1 MTKSVAGARSLGELD
16 VARRLRTALEED
28 GFAVADRIVPPA
40 TAELLAARLNQVLDR
55 RYETGVF
62 PDEAY
67 YRPGTTDPRA
77 PRHVV
82 NAWKCDRLVAA
93 VSLSAALGELAA
105 AVFGWD
111 GVRLAVDTVWF
122 KPAGSQAVE
131 YHREF
136 EYFTSLDQPDVA
148 SCWIALDDAG
158 ADNGSL
164 EFATGSHRWPELE
177 QAEQFELLSRHHG
190 RDGVR
195 AVAERQGSPLRIDTV
210 RVPAGGG
217 AFFHGRIWHG
227 SQPNPSDLPRRAY
240 GIHWIRADA
249 QLRADRSPRYLFG
262 RYKLAGSTALHE
274 SFFPLVWSAD
284 GRRSAWIEPFL
295 AGGPLGG

>member
-1 MTKSVAGARSLGELD
+1 MSRPASLAGLD
-16 VARRLRTALEED
+16 VTRDLADRLAAN
-28 GFAVADRIVPPA
+28 GFAVADRIVPAETA
-40 TAELLAARLNQVLDR
+40 TLLRARLDDVLDR

-105 AVFGWD
+105 AVFGWE

-122 KPAGSQAVE
+122 KPPGSQAVE

-136 EYFTSLDQPDVA
+136 EYFTSLDHPDVA
-148 SCWIALDDAG
+148 SCWIALDDMRAG
-158 ADNGSL
+158 NGSL
-164 EFATGSHRWPELE
+164 EFAAGSHRWPELGHGE
-177 QAEQFELLSRHHG
+177 QSALFARHRG
-190 RDGVR
+190 RDGVQ
-195 AVAERQGSPLRIDTV
+195 AIARQHDNPLRIETIE
-210 RVPAGGG
+210 VPAGGG
-217 AFFHGRIWHG
+217 AFFDGRIWHG
-227 SQPNPSDLPRRAY
+227 SQPNSSPAPRRAY
-240 GIHWIRADA
+240 GIHWVRADA
-249 QLRADRSPRYLFG
+249 RLRTDRSAGYLFG
-262 RYKLAGSTALHE
+262 RYKLAGSTELHE

-284 GRRSAWIEPFL
+284 GRRSAWIDEFL

>member
-1 MTKSVAGARSLGELD
+1 MTRSVDDTQALGELE
-16 VARRLRTALEED
+16 VARDLRARLDRD
-28 GFAVADRIVPPA
+28 GFAIADRIVPAA
-40 TAELLAARLNQVLDR
+40 TAALLAARLDQVLDR

-67 YRPGTTDPRA
+67 YRPGSTDPRA

-111 GVRLAVDTVWF
+111 GLRLAVDTVWF

-136 EYFTSLDQPDVA
+136 EYFTSLDHPDVA
-148 SCWIALDDAG
+148 SCWIALDDMG
-158 ADNGSL
+158 TGNGSL
-164 EFATGSHRWPELE
+164 EFATGSHRWDELGH
-177 QAEQFELLSRHHG
+177 AEQSELFSRHRG
-190 RDGVR
+190 RDGVQAIAR
-195 AVAERQGSPLRIDTV
+195 RQGTPLRIRTV
-210 RVPAGGG
+210 DVPAGGG
-217 AFFHGRIWHG
+217 AFFAGRIWHG
-227 SQPNPSDLPRRAY
+227 SQPNLSGQPRRAY
-240 GIHWIRADA
+240 GIHWVRADA
-249 QLRADRSPRYLFG
+249 ELRTDRSPTYLFG

>member
-1 MTKSVAGARSLGELD
+1 MTRSLGELAI
-16 VARRLRTALEED
+16 ARELRTTLDRD
-28 GFAVADRIVPPA
+28 GFAVADRIVPAA
-40 TAELLAARLNQVLDR
+40 TVELLAARLDQVLDR

-67 YRPGTTDPRA
+67 YRPGTTDPRV

-111 GVRLAVDTVWF
+111 GLRLAVDTVWF
-122 KPAGSQAVE
+122 KPAGCQAVE

-136 EYFTSLDQPDVA
+136 EYFTSLDRPDVA
-148 SCWIALDDAG
+148 SCWIALDDVQAG
-158 ADNGSL
+158 NGSL
-164 EFATGSHRWPELE
+164 EFVTGSHRWDELD
-177 QAEQFELLSRHHG
+177 QAEQFDLFSRHHG

-195 AVAERQGSPLRIDTV
+195 AVAQRHGNPVTIETV
-210 RVPAGGG
+210 DVPAGGG

-227 SQPNPSDLPRRAY
+227 SQPNASELPRRAY

-249 QLRADRSPRYLFG
+249 ELRADQTARYLFG
-262 RYKLAGSTALHE
+262 RYKLAGTTALHE